1 MKCTKTEM
9 FISGEDNTIRFKYN
23 TNLYL
28 TVWKEP
34 SRKRGGGSPIH
45 LMRNVSMQKCN
56 IQSFIYQTWG
66 IRYFIKGKIV
76 EKKVRSF
83 R

>member
-1 MKCTKTEM
+1 MKCTETEI
-9 FISGEDNTIRFKYN
+9 FIFGEDNTIRFKNN
-23 TNLYL
+23 TNLCL
-28 TVWKEP
+28 TVGKEP
-34 SRKRGGGSPIH
+34 SRKGNGGSPIH

-76 EKKVRSF
+76 EKKIFSF